1 MMNRRRRF
9 LRALAAIPVAML
21 VTSAAAPAFAVD
33 KRAEAA
39 AKAALKKAAN
49 DYLGTN
55 YEAAIVRLYKA
66 ARACGT
72 SRCTKETQAAVLRDL
87 GTMQFRN
94 GDIGAAKKT
103 WAQAL
108 QIQPDITLN
117 PDYDAA
123 DLRAAFEEARGSAGG
138 TGEQPSGDFSHTPA
152 GEQKVNTPVPVYVEY
167 GGGTGLARVVVKYK
181 GAAMSDWARVDLK
194 RMGTGWGGLIPCSAA
209 TKGTLRYWVQGF
221 DDGGDPVASSGD
233 PKHPFTVPIVDDV
246 SGEAPH
252 LPGQSPPKTC
262 GEDTDCPPGLPGCA
276 PEENN
281 EEKGGGGEGEEE
293 ETPEAAKAPPGAY
306 AHWWFGIAGA
316 LDVLS
321 LPSGQDVCLLNPTG
335 PNVAKPVNSAN
346 YYCTNPDGT
355 DFPSRK
361 DGGAQNNSL
370 VHPGGAGQVPGGLQ
384 LGDVRVMLTADYAL
398 SSALMVGAR
407 LGYVLNSYTGQAA
420 VTDGHAFGSKFDF
433 EARGTY
439 LFGHEPLASTGV
451 APMILAGMG
460 AAEFDGHSTTVVST
474 QNVAGQQPVTAW
486 KTAGPFFLLVGGGIR
501 YAFSPRAAVT
511 LAARVNM
518 ALSGGFLLTY
528 GPEIGVQYGF

>member
-1 MMNRRRRF
+1 MMGRRL
-9 LRALAAIPVAML
+9 LRALAAISLAAS
-21 VTSAAAPAFAVD
+21 VTSAATPAHAVD
-33 KRAEAA
+33 RRAEAA
-39 AKAALKKAAN
+39 AKAALKAAGN
-49 DYLGTN
+49 DYLATN

-66 ARACGT
+66 ARVCGA
-72 SRCTKETQAAVLRDL
+72 SRCTKDTQAAVLRDL
-87 GTMQFRN
+87 GTMQYRN

-103 WAQAL
+103 WGQAL
-108 QIQPDITLN
+108 QVKPDLALN

-123 DLRAAFEEARGSAGG
+123 DLRAAFDEARGNAGG
-138 TGEQPSGDFSHTPA
+138 TGEQPSGDFTHTPA

-167 GGGTGLARVVVKYK
+167 GGDTGLARVVVKYK
-181 GAAMSDWARVDLK
+181 GPAMGDWARVDLK
-194 RMGTGWGGLIPCSAA
+194 KMGTGWGGLIPCSAA
-209 TKGTLRYWVQGF
+209 TKGALRYWVQGF

-233 PKHPFTVPIVDDV
+233 PKHPYTVPIADDV

-281 EEKGGGGEGEEE
+281 EEKGGGGEEEE

-316 LDVLS
+316 LDLLS
-321 LPSGQDVCLLNPTG
+321 LPSGQDVCLLNPPG
-335 PNVAKPVNSAN
+335 SPNAAKPVNSAN
-346 YYCTNPDGT
+346 YYCTNPDGS
-355 DFPSRK
+355 DFPSRSDK
-361 DGGAQNNSL
+361 GVQNGTL
-370 VHPGGAGQVPGGLQ
+370 VHPGGAGQADGGFQ
-384 LGDVRVMLTADYAL
+384 TGDVRVMLTADYAF
-398 SSALMVGAR
+398 SPSLMAGVR
-407 LGYVLNSYTGQAA
+407 LGYVLNSYTGTAA
-420 VTDGHAFGSKFDF
+420 VTDGHAFGSKLHF

-439 LFGHEPLASTGV
+439 LFGHQPLANTGV
-451 APMILAGMG
+451 APMAFLGMG

-474 QNVAGQQPVTAW
+474 QNVAGQQPVNAW

-518 ALSGGFLLTY
+518 AVSGGFMATY
-528 GPEIGVQYGF
+528 GPEVGVQYGF